1 MWWREMRRLLLAFC
15 FLASGFLFVSLA
27 EAALTTTITGADPG
41 CLKTAPS
48 PRVQNGGDMATIQIF
63 SKDLQDLLIS
73 FKTDE
78 DWQLE
83 GLEDVET
90 LTDIIREAGSVE
102 IARAIIQFMKKYG
115 YGYSNSRRVGN

>member
-1 MWWREMRRLLLAFC
+1 VVERDEKTSFSLLHF
-15 FLASGFLFVSLA
+15 GI
-27 EAALTTTITGADPG
+27 EITGG
-41 CLKTAPS
+41 E
-48 PRVQNGGDMATIQIF
+48 MATIQIF

-73 FKTDE
+73 FKTEE